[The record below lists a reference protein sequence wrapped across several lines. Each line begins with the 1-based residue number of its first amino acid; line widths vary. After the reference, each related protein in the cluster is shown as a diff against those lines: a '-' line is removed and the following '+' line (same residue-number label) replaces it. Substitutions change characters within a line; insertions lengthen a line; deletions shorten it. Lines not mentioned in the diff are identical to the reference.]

1 MKRLL
6 SDKRVYFAIFGAIGG
21 VLSAVLYDVFGLEG
35 AFGSWVV
42 GTGFDGMCIAAMLA
56 FGQARYV
63 GKSFDAKSFRKAMM
77 IGGIGGLI
85 GGFIALQFGFP
96 LARLF
101 GGSVDAGRFLGW
113 SLGGAAVGFAVS
125 RIVPNLKMTTACLSG
140 AAGGLVGCALMYL
153 MHAMAAGT
161 ATTGAAIGVAIALA
175 ESAFRQAWLEITIRP
190 KGLTLEKER
199 TLTVTLGDKPVLF
212 GCSGDA
218 DVKLAEM
225 EGARAHFARV
235 SLSAGKITLH
245 DMISGTTRTV
255 AVDETFDISNAQ
267 VVVRSKT

>member
-21 VLSAVLYDVFGLEG
+21 LLSAVLYDFFGLDS
-35 AFGSWVV
+35 AFGSWVI

-63 GKSFDAKSFRKAMM
+63 GKSFDMRSFKKAMV

-85 GGFIALQFGFP
+85 GGFVALQFGFP

-101 GGSVDAGRFLGW
+101 GGAVDAGRFLGW
-113 SLGGAAVGFAVS
+113 SLGGTAVGFAVS
-125 RIVPNLKMTTACLSG
+125 RVVPNLKRKTACIAG
-140 AAGGLVGCALMYL
+140 AGGGLVGCALMYL

-175 ESAFRQAWLEITIRP
+175 ESAFRQAWLDITIRP

-199 TLTVTLGDKPVLF
+199 TVTVTLGDKPVLF
-212 GCSGDA
+212 GCAGDA

-225 EGARAHFARV
+225 AGAKSHFATV
-235 SLSAGKITLH
+235 SLSSGKITLH
-245 DMISGTTRTV
+245 DMISGTIRPL
-255 AVDETFDISNAQ
+255 AIDESFDISNAQ
-267 VVVRSKT
+267 IVVRSKS